1 MAWVLADTSRPPE
14 RLPSVHVWS
23 ESPKERA
30 RNDRVRTCMSA
41 NAIGYGSFLRG
52 LLNDPKAVSAPA
64 PSSRALSRAI
74 AEAVE
79 MERPGLVVELG
90 PGTGAVTQALLDRGV
105 TTDRLVTIECEP
117 SFVQALRQ
125 RFPGVLVHAG
135 NAVEFEKFIPAGAC
149 VATVVS
155 GIPLLNLPK
164 EMRDSLVRRALS
176 LKGNRRF
183 IQLSYGWFPP
193 VPAWPA
199 VAVTRRVMWRN
210 FPPALVWTYDLR

>member
-1 MAWVLADTSRPPE
+1 
-14 RLPSVHVWS
+14 
-23 ESPKERA
+23 
-30 RNDRVRTCMSA
+30 MSA

-52 LLNDPKAVSAPA
+52 LLNDPKAVSAPT

-74 AEAVE
+74 AEAVD
-79 MERPGLVVELG
+79 MERPGIVVELG

-105 TTDRLVTIECEP
+105 TRERLITIECEP
-117 SFVQALRQ
+117 SFVRALRQ
-125 RFPGVLVHAG
+125 NFPGVTVHAG
-135 NAVEFEKFIPAGAC
+135 NALEFEKFIPAGAC

-164 EMRDSLVRRALS
+164 EMRASFVRRALS
-176 LKGNRRF
+176 LKGNRRV

-199 VAVTRRVMWRN
+199 VAVSRRVMWRN